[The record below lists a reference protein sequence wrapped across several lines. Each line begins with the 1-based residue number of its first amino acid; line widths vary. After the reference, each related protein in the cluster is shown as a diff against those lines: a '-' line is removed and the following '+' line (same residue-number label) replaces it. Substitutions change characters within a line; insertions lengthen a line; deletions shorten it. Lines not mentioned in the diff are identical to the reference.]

1 MSALRLRPSASFSAI
16 ICVRLA
22 DTPGAFAKL
31 ATAIG
36 EAGGSLD
43 AIDLVR
49 VEGSTK
55 IRDVTVLA
63 EDAAHLERI
72 VEAMRALPGIEVER
86 VSDRVFL
93 VHLGGKLEIH
103 SRIPVKS

>member
-1 MSALRLRPSASFSAI
+1 MAAPRPSASFSATI
-16 ICVRLA
+16 RVRLT
-22 DTPGAFAKL
+22 DTPGSFAKL

-36 EAGGSLD
+36 DAGGSLD

-49 VEGSTK
+49 VEGSAK

-63 EDAAHLERI
+63 EDSAHLERI
-72 VEAMRALPGIEVER
+72 VEAIRVLTGIEVEH

-93 VHLGGKLEIH
+93 VHLGGKLEVQP
-103 SRIPVKS
+103 RIPVKT